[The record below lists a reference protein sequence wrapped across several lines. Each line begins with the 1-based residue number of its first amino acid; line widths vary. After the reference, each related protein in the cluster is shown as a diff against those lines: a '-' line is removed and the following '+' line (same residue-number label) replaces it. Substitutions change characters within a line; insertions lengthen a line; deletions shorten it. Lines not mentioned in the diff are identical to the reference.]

1 MNDLNKGLIIG
12 MTMQNPLII
21 GGGGESGG
29 IVAELGRTQIFTP
42 TVTASFEIEALKGE
56 TILMAELHEFMNN
69 MHRWLCG
76 HGFDGA
82 DEFPTTT
89 LYDLDGVTKSAPIRT
104 GVDGSYRREER
115 YRKQYGDNSF
125 VRMTDNGKQFGV
137 NLTYLYI
144 DANNAMIAT
153 NSTTET
159 LSWQLQT
166 DTLCDVN
173 KILIATST
181 FLPTTDQ
188 YVKRIYLGMKGYQVT
203 NINTYGEGKFKP
215 LYYYDVNDTIAAG
228 VPLTTTITL
237 GVN

>member
-12 MTMQNPLII
+12 ITMQNPLII

-42 TVTASFEIEALKGE
+42 TITASFEIEALKGE
-56 TILMAELHEFMNN
+56 TILMVELHEFMNN

-82 DEFPTTT
+82 NNFPTTT
-89 LYDLDGVTKSAPIRT
+89 LYDLDGVTKSAPIKR
-104 GVDGSYRREER
+104 GDESR
-115 YRKQYGDNSF
+115 YNKTYGNNSF

-137 NLTYLYI
+137 NLAYLYV
-144 DANNAMIAT
+144 DANDAMIAT

-166 DTLCDVN
+166 NDLCDIN

-237 GVN
+237 GVD